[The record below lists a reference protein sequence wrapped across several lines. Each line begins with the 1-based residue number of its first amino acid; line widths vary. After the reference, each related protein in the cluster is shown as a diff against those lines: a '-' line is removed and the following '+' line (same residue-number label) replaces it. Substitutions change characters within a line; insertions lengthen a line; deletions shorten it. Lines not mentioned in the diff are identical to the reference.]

1 MNLNYRKLLPYC
13 AVCLVGVAAGCWAPP
28 ALAQTVTFDF
38 DSGSPAPTLGTTIPF
53 NYDSGG
59 VTASFDSPT
68 NNAFSVQDPN
78 GVPGTETLS
87 LFSGQFLCPNSI
99 DRAPLSIK
107 LSHGA
112 TNISL
117 VFATAQSTA
126 VEIPNP
132 ITVTAYLDSASNP
145 VGSPVTVSGVWR
157 VGSVT
162 EAYPSAAL
170 TFSSDAQHPFNLIEV
185 VMEPGGAG
193 GIMLDNIAVQL
204 LSGIQYT
211 ITTSA
216 SPPAGGS
223 TSGDGSYAIGTN
235 VTVVATPN
243 PGYEFVN
250 WTQAGVEVSTLATY
264 DFTAAADLTLVAN
277 FVRMHTV
284 TTSASPGNGGTTSGD
299 GSYPDGSG
307 GSVLANASPGFV
319 FVNWTEYGV
328 PVSTWPGY
336 AFTVTTNR
344 ILVANFAAT
353 CTVTTSS
360 ASATAGCTCGGGAYA
375 IGSTINVV
383 ATPTTGQAFVNWT
396 ENGMPVSTLA
406 SFSFI
411 GSTNRTLV
419 ANFAPNVQSVTFD
432 FDTGTPALTNSQ
444 FTSFDQTAGGLTAN
458 FSATNDP
465 AFSVQSEASTG
476 WILSKF
482 STNCL
487 APNTSPSV
495 LDIQFSQPIT
505 NISLTFATFDF
516 QDVLAPST
524 IELEAYATSTASP
537 PLGTTAA
544 QGIYT
549 PGDSMPMGTLTFGS
563 TTAFNVVR
571 ILLPPTPTGATDFM
585 VDNVTVQLSG
595 ATSYSITT
603 SSSPPVGGSTSG
615 GGSYTNGATVTL
627 TAAANPG
634 YAFVNWTENGSPVG
648 SSLSLIFT
656 ASADRTLVAN
666 FVQTWAIAASANPA
680 AAGLITGAAT
690 YTNNASVTLTATANP
705 GYAFVNWTENGS
717 PVGSSLSLTF
727 TASADRTLVA
737 NFLPTLQI
745 SLTSTNTVLVSW
757 AAASPG
763 YVLQENSALVPAN
776 WVDTTNR
783 IDIIGGQNHVVATPS
798 AGNRFFRLYRP

>member
-1 MNLNYRKLLPYC
+1 MNLNYRKFLAYC
-13 AVCLVGVAAGCWAPP
+13 AICLVGVGAGCWAPP

-38 DSGSPAPTLGTTIPF
+38 DSGTPAPTLGQAIPF
-53 NYDSGG
+53 SYDSGG

-78 GVPGTETLS
+78 GVPGTATLS

-99 DRAPLSIK
+99 DRAPLSIM

-132 ITVTAYLDSASNP
+132 ITVTAYLDSTSNP
-145 VGSPVTVSGVWR
+145 VGAPLTVSGVWR

-170 TFSSDAQHPFNLIEV
+170 TFASDAQHPFNLIEI

-193 GIMLDNIAVQL
+193 GIMLDNIALQL
-204 LSGIQYT
+204 LTGIRYT
-211 ITTSA
+211 IATSASPAAGGSTTGDGSYAFGTNATLVATENPGYVFVNWTEGGVEVSTLASYDFIATADRTLVANFVQIFTLTTSA
-216 SPPAGGS
+216 SPANGGS
-223 TSGDGSYAIGTN
+223 TSGDGVYPVGSGTS
-235 VTVVATPN
+235 VMATPS
-243 PGYEFVN
+243 PGYVFVN
-250 WTQAGVEVSTLATY
+250 WTQ
-264 DFTAAADLTLVAN
+264 N
-277 FVRMHTV
+277 
-284 TTSASPGNGGTTSGD
+284 
-299 GSYPDGSG
+299 
-307 GSVLANASPGFV
+307 
-319 FVNWTEYGV
+319 GV
-328 PVSTWPGY
+328 PVSTWPVY
-336 AFTVTTNR
+336 AFTVATNR
-344 ILVANFAAT
+344 DLLANFAAA
-353 CTVTTSS
+353 CAITTSS
-360 ASATAGCTCGGGAYA
+360 SSVSAGCTCGGGVYA
-375 IGSTINVV
+375 VGSAINVV

-396 ENGMPVSTLA
+396 ENGIPVSALA
-406 SFSFI
+406 SYSFI

-419 ANFAPNVQSVTFD
+419 ANFAPNIQSVTFD
-432 FDTGTPALTNSQ
+432 FDTGTPVLTNSQ
-444 FTSFDQTAGGLTAN
+444 LTPFDQTAGGFTAH

-487 APNTSPSV
+487 VPNASPSV

-544 QGIYT
+544 QGTYT
-549 PGDSMPMGTLTFGS
+549 PGDSMPMGTLTFSS
-563 TTAFNVVR
+563 TAPFSVVR

-595 ATSYSITT
+595 TTSYSIMT
-603 SSSPPVGGSTSG
+603 STSPAVGGSTSG
-615 GGSYTNGATVTL
+615 GGSYTSGATVTV

-634 YAFVNWTENGSPVG
+634 YAFLNWTENGV
-648 SSLSLIFT
+648 
-656 ASADRTLVAN
+656 
-666 FVQTWAIAASANPA
+666 
-680 AAGLITGAAT
+680 
-690 YTNNASVTLTATANP
+690 
-705 GYAFVNWTENGS
+705 

-727 TASADRTLVA
+727 TATADRTLVA
-737 NFLPTLQI
+737 NFVPTLQI

-757 AAASPG
+757 AASSPG
-763 YVLQENSALVPAN
+763 YVLRENSAFSPAD

-783 IDIIGGQNHVVATPS
+783 IDIIGGQNQVVETPS
-798 AGNRFFRLYRP
+798 AGNRFFRLYHP